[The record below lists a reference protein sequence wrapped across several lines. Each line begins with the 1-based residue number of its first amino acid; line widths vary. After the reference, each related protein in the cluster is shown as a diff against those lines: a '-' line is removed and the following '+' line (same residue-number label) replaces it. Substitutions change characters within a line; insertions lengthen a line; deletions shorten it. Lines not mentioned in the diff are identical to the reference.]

1 MVCYE
6 CLQKIDERT
15 GAELP
20 EKDITDSADYTLVA
34 TPQIPSGDFV
44 FRTIRY
50 IYNIVLCVRK
60 MLTAHSA
67 VHYEPTDGQTD
78 VRKRLPDV
86 GTASKI
92 GKDIM

>member
-67 VHYEPTDGQTD
+67 CSPITPTG
-78 VRKRLPDV
+78 
-86 GTASKI
+86 ASTCITLKW
-92 GKDIM
+92 